1 MSFLKKLAV
10 MVGVGAAAV
19 AATSATT
26 VGKRARAA
34 LREDLDTAR
43 RRDPAV
49 RSDFVTA
56 VSYPGLHAVWAY
68 RGLHELNKMPGGEVP
83 ARILSQAVRTLTGV
97 EIHPAAK
104 IGRRFFIDHA
114 DGIVVGATA
123 EIGDDVMLYHQVTL
137 GGTSTEAVK
146 RHPTIGNDVLIGAGA
161 AVLGPVKVGDGSSV
175 GANAVVVG
183 DVPDGTIAVGIPAKI
198 KRPKERHVPTHG
210 EVELVDP
217 AIWI

>member
-10 MVGVGAAAV
+10 MAGVGAAAI

-26 VGKRARAA
+26 LGKRARVAF
-34 LREDLDTAR
+34 REDLDTAR

-68 RGLHELNKMPGGEVP
+68 RGLHELNKVPGGEVP

-123 EIGDDVMLYHQVTL
+123 EIGDDVMLYQQVTL
-137 GGTSTEAVK
+137 GGTSMEQTK
-146 RHPTIGNDVLIGAGA
+146 RHPTLGNNVLVGAGA
-161 AVLGPVKVGDGSSV
+161 KILGPITVGDGASV
-175 GANAVVVG
+175 GANAVVVK
-183 DVPDGTIAVGIPAKI
+183 DVPANHVAVGVPAKN
-198 KRPKERHVPTHG
+198 RAPKGSDTPRNHVF
-210 EVELVDP
+210 EDP

>member
-10 MVGVGAAAV
+10 MAGVGAVAV

-26 VGKRARAA
+26 LGKRARAA

-68 RGLHELNKMPGGEVP
+68 RGLHELNKVPGGEVP

-123 EIGDDVMLYHQVTL
+123 EIGDDVMLYQQVTL
-137 GGTSTEAVK
+137 GGTSMEQTK
-146 RHPTIGNDVLIGAGA
+146 RHPTLGNNVLVGAGA
-161 AVLGPVKVGDGSSV
+161 KILGPITVGDGASV
-175 GANAVVVG
+175 GANAVVVK
-183 DVPDGTIAVGIPAKI
+183 DVPADHVAVGVPAKN
-198 KRPKERHVPTHG
+198 RAPKGVDTPQNHLLE
-210 EVELVDP
+210 DP

>member
-10 MVGVGAAAV
+10 MAGVGAAVV

-26 VGKRARAA
+26 VGKRAGAA

-123 EIGDDVMLYHQVTL
+123 EIGDDVMLYQQVTL
-137 GGTSTEAVK
+137 GGTSMEQTK
-146 RHPTIGNDVLIGAGA
+146 RHPTLGNNVLVGAGA
-161 AVLGPVKVGDGSSV
+161 KILGPITVGDGASV
-175 GANAVVVG
+175 GANAVVVK
-183 DVPDGTIAVGIPAKI
+183 DVPANHVAVGVPAKN
-198 KRPKERHVPTHG
+198 RAPKGADTRQNHLLE
-210 EVELVDP
+210 DP

>member
-1 MSFLKKLAV
+1 MSFFKKLAV
-10 MVGVGAAAV
+10 MAGVGAAAV

-26 VGKRARAA
+26 MGKRARAA

-123 EIGDDVMLYHQVTL
+123 EIGDDVMLYQQVTL
-137 GGTSTEAVK
+137 GGTSMEQTK
-146 RHPTIGNDVLIGAGA
+146 RHPTLGNNVLVGAGA
-161 AVLGPVKVGDGSSV
+161 KILGPITVGDGASV
-175 GANAVVVG
+175 GANAVVVK
-183 DVPDGTIAVGIPAKI
+183 DVPASHVAVGIPAKNRAL
-198 KRPKERHVPTHG
+198 KGADTPQNHLLE
-210 EVELVDP
+210 DP